1 MKKEGIYVVIDSEE
15 KRKRAVKILKNAE
28 ENIGDTDFYEN
39 YKFLRFDTSG
49 EWNTFSF
56 VSTSKTEINLDQL
69 EQLLNPIQEVKKES
83 MKKKNIYVVIDSES
97 KRQRAVKILTDAGEN
112 IGCINFDEKYK
123 YLRFDTSNEWN
134 TFSFVWT
141 SETEINLDELNE
153 ILNPKEEVKMELDAL
168 KLIAE
173 SYGFYLVEK
182 PREIKVG
189 DFGKFWD
196 CPTTCPVYGY
206 LQFISKGIYCYSPDS
221 GSSYRNFAHLTDQE
235 KEQLIKNL

>member
-1 MKKEGIYVVIDSEE
+1 MKKEEIYVVIDSEE
-15 KRKRAVKILKNAE
+15 KRKKAVKILKNAE

-39 YKFLRFDTSG
+39 
-49 EWNTFSF
+49 
-56 VSTSKTEINLDQL
+56 
-69 EQLLNPIQEVKKES
+69 
-83 MKKKNIYVVIDSES
+83 
-97 KRQRAVKILTDAGEN
+97 
-112 IGCINFDEKYK
+112 YK

-141 SETEINLDELNE
+141 SETEITLDQLEQL
-153 ILNPKEEVKMELDAL
+153 LNPKQEVKMELDAL

-196 CPTTCPVYGY
+196 CGTTCQVYGY
-206 LQFISKGIYCYSPDS
+206 LHFIGKSVYRYSPAS
-221 GSSYRNFAHLTDQE
+221 GGVYRNFAHLTEDE
-235 KEQLIKNL
+235 KEQLTKNL

>member
-1 MKKEGIYVVIDSEE
+1 MKKEEIYVVIDSEE
-15 KRKRAVKILKNAE
+15 KRKRAVSILESAK
-28 ENIGDTDFYEN
+28 ENIGDTDFD
-39 YKFLRFDTSG
+39 K
-49 EWNTFSF
+49 
-56 VSTSKTEINLDQL
+56 
-69 EQLLNPIQEVKKES
+69 
-83 MKKKNIYVVIDSES
+83 
-97 KRQRAVKILTDAGEN
+97 
-112 IGCINFDEKYK
+112 KYK

-141 SETEINLDELNE
+141 SKTEITLDQLEQL
-153 ILNPKEEVKMELDAL
+153 LNPKKEIKMELDAL

-206 LQFISKGIYCYSPDS
+206 LQFISKGVYCYSPNS
-221 GSSYRNFAHLTDQE
+221 GSSYRNFAHLTEDE